1 MLHLSTINGSAY
13 HTLLSLM
20 EKDYLSDFALVGDT
34 SLALRY
40 GHRNSIDIDLFS
52 PIEFNGEI
60 LKMTLEIDY
69 ENL

>member
-1 MLHLSTINGSAY
+1 MLHLSTIDESVH

-20 EKDYLSDFALVGDT
+20 EKDYLRDFALVGGT

-52 PIEFNGEI
+52 PVQFDG
-60 LKMTLEIDY
+60 
-69 ENL
+69 